1 MPQISVIIPVY
12 NTEKY
17 VARCLRSILQSTY
30 QDFEIICVDDGSTDK
45 SLQIMREIMAEDPRV
60 RIIEQK
66 NAGVSA
72 ARNRGLDA
80 ASGKWIAFVD
90 SDDWIHP
97 QYFEVL
103 MDGQEK
109 LGADVVMCGNRIVS
123 HVSEFPKTDVEN
135 LKWKVLDRKDAL
147 SGSIVKRYVWGKLY
161 RKSNISDI
169 RFSEELTWREDT
181 TFNVAVF
188 CSNPRICVGTVE
200 EPLYYYYRREES
212 VSHQLQPEEIKKMA
226 KWYLSYGENFKEPFT
241 QSTIFMEG
249 LKTALAYRYLS
260 MFSEKK
266 KEIYADSR
274 ELMKRGIWGL
284 KKAGETPFTIM
295 LLYMIFVR
303 IPLAYR
309 IFRIINDPTM
319 LTWEKIQKTK
329 QKSTK
334 IS

>member
-1 MPQISVIIPVY
+1 
-12 NTEKY
+12 
-17 VARCLRSILQSTY
+17 
-30 QDFEIICVDDGSTDK
+30 
-45 SLQIMREIMAEDPRV
+45 
-60 RIIEQK
+60 
-66 NAGVSA
+66 
-72 ARNRGLDA
+72 
-80 ASGKWIAFVD
+80 
-90 SDDWIHP
+90 
-97 QYFEVL
+97 
-103 MDGQEK
+103 
-109 LGADVVMCGNRIVS
+109 
-123 HVSEFPKTDVEN
+123 
-135 LKWKVLDRKDAL
+135 
-147 SGSIVKRYVWGKLY
+147 
-161 RKSNISDI
+161 
-169 RFSEELTWREDT
+169 
-181 TFNVAVF
+181 
-188 CSNPRICVGTVE
+188 
-200 EPLYYYYRREES
+200 
-212 VSHQLQPEEIKKMA
+212 
-226 KWYLSYGENFKEPFT
+226 
-241 QSTIFMEG
+241 MEG